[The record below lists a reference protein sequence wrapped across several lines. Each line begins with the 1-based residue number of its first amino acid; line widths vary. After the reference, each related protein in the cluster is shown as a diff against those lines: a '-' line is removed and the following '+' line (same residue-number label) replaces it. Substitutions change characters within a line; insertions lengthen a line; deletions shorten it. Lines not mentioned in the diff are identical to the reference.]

1 MNCDDLNV
9 GDEATV
15 WLNDYKKYYKGTV
28 VKKSSTTI
36 QVEIILRGTPVKYIF
51 NSSTGYERGANI
63 YYMGCNKLAFI
74 SDEEYEKHNKA
85 VDEENNRNYI
95 IKTLVSRLNWSYIST
110 NDLNKIFEIIK
121 PYYEEQKKCKTN
133 C

>member
-1 MNCDDLNV
+1 MNYDDLNV

-15 WLNDYKKYYKGTV
+15 WLNNYKKYYKGTV
-28 VKKSSTTI
+28 VKKSNTTI
-36 QVEIILRGTPVKYIF
+36 QVEIILRGTPLKYIF
-51 NSSTGYERGANI
+51 NSSTGYERGSNT
-63 YYMGCNKLAFI
+63 YYMCCNKLSFI

-95 IKTLVSRLNWSYIST
+95 IKTLVSRLNWSYVST
-110 NDLNKIFEIIK
+110 DDLNKIFEIVK